1 MIYFDKRNLY
11 NYELL
16 ELVFL
21 SLSLQCM
28 GAFASSVL
36 NTQMSNCLW
45 NDMDN
50 AHKYHLAN
58 WESIAMCKEFERP
71 GIPNLS
77 DLNLCLLAFWLKR
90 SNKDRDKL

>member
-21 SLSLQCM
+21 SLSLQRM
-28 GAFASSVL
+28 GAFTSSVL

-58 WESIAMCKEFERP
+58 
-71 GIPNLS
+71 
-77 DLNLCLLAFWLKR
+77 
-90 SNKDRDKL
+90 